1 MKING
6 VEFDFSGLRA
16 SDVDRMDA
24 AIAQSR
30 RESEKEKQ
38 RVRIQALNVGD
49 IIRGQCRILQH
60 FLDTVLGPGACK
72 KMGIALDDLGA
83 FQRAMQQLTDAV
95 NEERKILNV
104 QPISLAGTQ
113 PAVPMGNVQPGGKR
127 KKKRGGHN

>member
-16 SDVDRMDA
+16 SDADKMDA
-24 AIAQSR
+24 AVAQTQREAMEEKR
-30 RESEKEKQ
+30 RVQ
-38 RVRIQALNVGD
+38 INATNVGD

-60 FLDTVLGPGACK
+60 FLDAVLGPGACE

-83 FQRAMQQLTDAV
+83 FQRTMQQLEDAV

-104 QPISLAGTQ
+104 KPMPLAGTQ
-113 PAVPMGNVQPGGKR
+113 PVPMVNVQPGGK
-127 KKKRGGHN
+127 KKKKKGGHR

>member
-16 SDVDRMDA
+16 SDADRMDA
-24 AIAQSR
+24 AIAQAQ
-30 RESEKEKQ
+30 RESEEEKQ
-38 RVRIQALNVGD
+38 RVRIHVLNVGD

-60 FLDTVLGPGACK
+60 FLDAVLGPGACE

-104 QPISLAGTQ
+104 QPTSLAGTQ
-113 PAVPMGNVQPGGKR
+113 PVPMINVQPGGK
-127 KKKRGGHN
+127 KKKKKGGHR